1 MKTPLALAAR
11 NFIENKERI
20 ARQAVLVKR
29 LRSSSSDLLAEA
41 ERLLDTMRTTLDLA
55 RVHRQVEQNRWDRDA
70 RNY

>member
-41 ERLLDTMRTTLDLA
+41 ERLLDTMQTTLDLA
-55 RVHRQVEQNRWDRDA
+55 RVHRQDEQNRWDRDA